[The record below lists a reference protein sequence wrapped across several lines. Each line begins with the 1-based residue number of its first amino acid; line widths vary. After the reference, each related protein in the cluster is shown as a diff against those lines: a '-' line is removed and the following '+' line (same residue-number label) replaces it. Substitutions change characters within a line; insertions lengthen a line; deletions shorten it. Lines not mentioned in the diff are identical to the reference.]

1 MTHFGPL
8 KGARCAATG
17 TGMESTPSE
26 WPYLI
31 GQCTAVR
38 LRSTARPPTQFVYV
52 GAKTVP
58 TQCRAVP
65 VPKVIRAITLQ
76 PSLRQSDAVDKAPL
90 QDRALRIGLPRSLKD
105 VLTICAHTLLLTPV
119 QCAVWS
125 GLLRTTAGGPFQR
138 EIHRRIVQSHG
149 SCSSV
154 TVCSEQGCQRYC
166 AHSTA
171 CFR

>member
-1 MTHFGPL
+1 M
-8 KGARCAATG
+8 
-17 TGMESTPSE
+17 S
-26 WPYLI
+26 PYLI

-76 PSLRQSDAVDKAPL
+76 PSLRQSGAVDKAPL